1 MSPCECPNE
10 NFMCHPATGCV
21 CRHGYK
27 GELCDEEAVGGLR
40 RIEHAGSSSG
50 SVAAGVV
57 VALILVAIIIAIYL
71 YYRRRVA
78 NLKTEIAQV
87 QYIADPQSVPERNH
101 FDNPVYSYQSSNKK
115 EDEANGL
122 LNNAQHIRNDL
133 GFKQNKSNLERQ
145 KLGMAG
151 CSSDDDDGSC
161 KGAYG
166 VHYEHPSVKNREA
179 DLTNPN
185 IYHSIDEKLDHVYD
199 EIKQKD
205 GKELEYDHLDYS
217 RPGSSWKPHYQRM
230 ANGFGTINSNKSD
243 KTDKEDV

>member
-87 QYIADPQSVPERNH
+87 QYIADPQSVPGKSNCDSHNLFKPYKEY
-101 FDNPVYSYQSSNKK
+101 DQSR
-115 EDEANGL
+115 L
-122 LNNAQHIRNDL
+122 TVQQYILNQHIFPL
-133 GFKQNKSNLERQ
+133 K
-145 KLGMAG
+145 
-151 CSSDDDDGSC
+151 
-161 KGAYG
+161 
-166 VHYEHPSVKNREA
+166 
-179 DLTNPN
+179 
-185 IYHSIDEKLDHVYD
+185 
-199 EIKQKD
+199 
-205 GKELEYDHLDYS
+205 
-217 RPGSSWKPHYQRM
+217 
-230 ANGFGTINSNKSD
+230 
-243 KTDKEDV
+243 